1 MSGSSGFYVTVENVV
16 ASGDI
21 GCRVSL
27 EKAVKAYPGA
37 YRTRGFPAVAFKFRS
52 RKLKASV
59 LVFKNGRLICSGARS
74 VEDALKALKKTV
86 NILRAAG
93 IKTGKFEAKIEN
105 IVASCGLGLE
115 YNMDVLAETLPRS
128 LYEPD
133 YFPGLVYR
141 MENPKTVV
149 LIFPRGKA
157 VVAGLK
163 TEEEI
168 YKATKNLRQTIQKIL
183 QATTT
188 KYEVSLGEVA
198 ERNIF

>member
-59 LVFKNGRLICSGARS
+59 LVFKNGKLICSGARS

-86 NILRAAG
+86 SILRAAG
-93 IKTGKFEAKIEN
+93 IKTEKFEAKIEN

-115 YNMDVLAETLPRS
+115 YNMDVLAETLPHS

-141 MENPKTVV
+141 MENPKTAV

-157 VVAGLK
+157 IVAGLK

-168 YKATKNLRQTIQKIL
+168 YKATKNLRQTIQNIL

-188 KYEVSLGEVA
+188 KYEVPLGEVA
-198 ERNIF
+198 ERNVF